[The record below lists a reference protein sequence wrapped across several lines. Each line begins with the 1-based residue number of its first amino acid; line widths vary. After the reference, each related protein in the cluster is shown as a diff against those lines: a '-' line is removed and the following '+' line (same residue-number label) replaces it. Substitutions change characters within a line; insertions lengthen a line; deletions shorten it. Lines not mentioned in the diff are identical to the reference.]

1 MARDTTIVISDIHIA
16 NGQKYSWFLP
26 PYPAKLVQMLNQVAG
41 DPSVAE
47 VVLLG
52 DLLDLWLYPVDVV
65 PWTAAQIMEANPD
78 VSTAIRNVV
87 ANVPVVYFMNGNH
100 DMELSTAD
108 LQVFNSGGKSIQWT
122 APAAYSA
129 LYGNQ
134 RHLEHG
140 NAVDM
145 FNAPDPS
152 SDTIEGYPFGY
163 FVTRLVATA
172 ANQSL
177 VWALLQKL
185 LQAIGRTYLAFA
197 PGAVRAPESG
207 AFLIIAMVDL
217 LEKLAEVNDDTPI
230 RFQESPLDDR
240 ITVGSLRNYYGNL
253 FITWLSQYGLDI
265 MNPMLAGFLSDG
277 LDWYAQKLQAN
288 SPAPQVIVMGH
299 THHAES
305 KTTYGN
311 DGCWCIPSALGH
323 GDAAPAYAQIIGNT
337 GTVIPWNPTNPI
349 VRGS

>member
-1 MARDTTIVISDIHIA
+1 MRHEDQLERATFLLCRCVGLTHEPNNRRTEAMARDATIVLSDIHIA

-26 PYPAKLVQMLNQVAG
+26 PYPDQLVQMLNQVAA

-65 PWTAAQIMEANPD
+65 PWTAAQIVEANPG

-100 DMELSTAD
+100 DLELSAAD
-108 LQVFNSGGKSIQWT
+108 LQAFDSGGKSIQMT
-122 APAAYSA
+122 TSA
-129 LYGNQ
+129 TYNAMYGNQ

-140 NAVDM
+140 HAVDM

-152 SDTIEGYPFGY
+152 SDTIVGYPFGY
-163 FVTRLVATA
+163 FVTRLVATS

-185 LQAIGRTYLAFA
+185 LQAIGQTHLAFA
-197 PGAVRAPESG
+197 PMAARAPLSG
-207 AFLIIAMVDL
+207 SFLIIAMVDL

-230 RFQESPLDDR
+230 RFQESTLDGQ
-240 ITVGSLRNYYGNL
+240 ITVGDLRNN
-253 FITWLSQYGLDI
+253 
-265 MNPMLAGFLSDG
+265 
-277 LDWYAQKLQAN
+277 
-288 SPAPQVIVMGH
+288 
-299 THHAES
+299 
-305 KTTYGN
+305 
-311 DGCWCIPSALGH
+311 
-323 GDAAPAYAQIIGNT
+323 
-337 GTVIPWNPTNPI
+337 
-349 VRGS
+349 